1 MKWDSV
7 GQGGGGGKDAEMN
20 PLPTQNKLDCPQTSG
35 TYPSQPEPALPSWTG
50 ECQSNKNS

>member
-35 TYPSQPEPALPSWTG
+35 TYPS
-50 ECQSNKNS
+50 